1 MTFNA
6 LIAAQINVECIKIV
20 KKHQMGV
27 SLSKE
32 DTEILRSW
40 KSWGGCAK
48 AFDPNQTDQKWKEIQ
63 DSLEF
68 LLSDSDK
75 IKAMDTTINAH
86 FTNPD
91 LVKSIIQLTDKL
103 LPNGGKALEIGCGS
117 GTFIRESDSD
127 KWRFTGIEIDPTTAK
142 IAEILCPEST
152 QIINLPIEETQL
164 DDSSFD
170 LVIGNVPFAS
180 YAPYDKTYNP
190 LGAPLHD
197 YCLMRGI
204 HALKDGGIMAVIT
217 SRYTLDKKNSEYRE
231 WFAEQADLLFAYRL
245 PDTAHK
251 EYAGTSAVTDLLVFR
266 KKDASSNRIP
276 KLDPEKWK
284 KTFTVQLS
292 KEPSSRKRYNQ
303 SSDRFSVDCN
313 AIFQN
318 FDNALSTIYQDKIPS
333 WTNSGDGHK
342 LRVCSYIYP
351 HYSEKKSDKITDP
364 AWIQIKSANTQR
376 AVMFGLPFAG
386 GMYANSDL
394 VVKSRTNIEA
404 HQYLDEIASTL
415 YAFPKPQS
423 GKSLV
428 DHSKF
433 VFEPPII
440 DIPESSLPEYTK
452 LVQLKEV
459 VKEVLHHQED
469 NSLIWDT
476 LIIELKT
483 TYNEYVATFGN
494 LSRKRNRL
502 DSKTW
507 GLFQHDPEWT
517 YVGSLE
523 HFDEDKDEVILSKI
537 FTEKVISKTIPNP
550 QNIREAINVSNLF
563 KGEIDPDYIA
573 GLLSISKEEALSGIE
588 EFAFIDPDNNEF
600 VLKNVYLSGDVI
612 NKLEIAKMAVSLGGL
627 FERNIEALESVQPKK
642 LGPGEFDIAM
652 GLPWI
657 APTIIESFIDDLR
670 KSRNNYSQTDVSLD
684 ATGSW
689 SVKLNGGYAPPQYNG
704 LGITFQAL
712 ITDILNGRQSK
723 VYYVD
728 DDGKRHLDVEK
739 TALARN
745 AAEEIKLA
753 FCDWAWA
760 DLNISK
766 ELCDVY
772 NSRYNRTVVTKWDG
786 SYLTD
791 IDGMSSEF
799 TLMEHQRNCI
809 DKILQSGNTL
819 VGHPVGAGKTAVIA
833 TSAILGK
840 ARGLF
845 NKPLIVVPN
854 LAVEN
859 FSIEFRRM
867 FPLSKIL
874 TYGQTTEKIGRQE
887 FIGMAA
893 IHDWDAI
900 IMPLSVFERIP
911 ISEENKKLYVEEK
924 ISKLRAFLKET
935 EDSEVNSGNKTTVK
949 KLVSKIK
956 SLEVR
961 YAKMLDSAKDK
972 TPLSFEDMGVDCLF
986 IDEIQEWKNLPVI
999 SNLDSINGAGSKRS
1013 VDLESKISWLR
1024 STSKSNL
1031 YICGATGTHVSNA
1044 VWELWVIWNY
1054 IDRESLVK
1062 YGFDNIDAWMKQFSL
1077 ITSSMEV
1084 KADGNTW
1091 ELKTRVSGYTG
1102 VKTLMR
1108 LVSKWADLLIDSDLK
1123 LPVPEIHGGA
1133 PSNYAIEPSDSHLMF
1148 TQSLTDRMKDIS
1160 AGLVEPWEDNMLV
1173 ICNDGRKCALDL
1185 RLVDMVQDDESS
1197 KIHHAANMI
1206 NEIYLRHQNDVYLD
1220 KNEDKHPVT
1229 GALQLVFCDLST
1241 PSSSWNVYEELKNR
1255 IASKGNIPLD
1265 KIRFVHE
1272 FKNPVLKK
1280 KMLEMANSG
1289 GISVLIGSTAK
1300 MGTALNIQ
1308 SRLAA
1313 IHHLDPPWRPS
1324 DIKQRDGRGV
1334 RQGNQNK
1341 KISIFRYLVKN
1352 SFDIFYWQTLERKKK
1367 FVEQVSIAEPT
1378 VDQIEEIDMGV
1389 LSYTQSK
1396 AIATGNP
1403 LLIELAELEAK
1414 LKFIESRKKR
1424 HTSHKIRM
1432 EKELVQ
1438 NNETIDDY
1446 NSRIDLL
1453 KRFTHA
1459 ISLLREVY
1467 PLDNEEITS
1476 INERVVELSRS
1487 SEVTSGALKY
1497 GAPISP
1503 ELLNRKSPIF
1513 GILDLSIR
1521 GNYSIDYGSGDKL
1534 LTFCLLPLGQCFDV
1548 KEILGIDHPTLRKM
1562 LEKVA
1567 ISFQTSQTN
1576 HKPFSRL
1583 LNALEKKFT
1592 ELNDLQIGVEKFK
1605 ESCSALET
1613 QIAIPFKEE
1622 EELIKMRLRYDELNN
1637 AVGKEQNIAA

>member
-1 MTFNA
+1 MAFNP
-6 LIAAQINVECIKIV
+6 LAAAELNIECIKIL

-27 SLSKE
+27 SLTKE
-32 DTEILRSW
+32 DTEILKSW

-48 AFDPNQTDQKWKEIQ
+48 AFDPNQTHPKWKEIQ
-63 DSLEF
+63 DSLE
-68 LLSDSDK
+68 LLLNDSDRT
-75 IKAMDTTINAH
+75 KAMDTTINAH

-91 LVKSIIQLTDKL
+91 LVKAMIQLTDKL
-103 LPNGGKALEIGCGS
+103 LPNGGRALEIGCGS
-117 GTFIRESDSD
+117 GTFIRESDPD
-127 KWRFTGIEIDPTTAK
+127 KWKFTGIEIDPTTAK

-152 QIINLPIEETQL
+152 QIINLPIEDTEL
-164 DDSSFD
+164 EDSSFD

-180 YAPYDKTYNP
+180 YAPYDKVYNP

-197 YCLMRGI
+197 YCLIRGI

-231 WFAEQADLLFAYRL
+231 WFASQADLLFAYRL
-245 PDTAHK
+245 PDGTHK
-251 EYAGTSAVTDLLVFR
+251 DFAGTSAITDLLVFR
-266 KKDASSNRIP
+266 KKDASSNRVP

-284 KTFTVQLS
+284 KTFTVKLPKDQS
-292 KEPSSRKRYNQ
+292 NSKRYSYNN
-303 SSDRFSVDCN
+303 DTFAVECN
-313 AIFQN
+313 NIYQN
-318 FDNALSTIYQDKIPS
+318 FDNALASIYQDKIPS
-333 WTNSGDGHK
+333 YSNKGDGHK
-342 LRVCSYIYP
+342 LRVCNYIYR
-351 HYSEKKSDKITDP
+351 HYSEKKTDKVTDP
-364 AWIQIKSANTQR
+364 AWTQIKNSNTQR
-376 AVMFGLPFAG
+376 AVIFGRPYAG
-386 GMYANSDL
+386 GMYANSDM
-394 VVKSRTNIEA
+394 VVKHDGDFEISDYI
-404 HQYLDEIASTL
+404 DEIVSIT
-415 YAFPKPQS
+415 YPFPKPQK

-433 VFEPPII
+433 VFIPPVI
-440 DIPESSLPEYTK
+440 DVPEQNATEYNK
-452 LVQLKEV
+452 LVELKEI

-469 NSLIWDT
+469 NDPLWDN
-476 LIIELKT
+476 LVVELKDM
-483 TYNEYVATFGN
+483 YDEYVYTFGT

-523 HFDEDKDEVILSKI
+523 HFDEDKDEIILSKI
-537 FTEKVISKTIPNP
+537 FTERIISRTIPNP
-550 QNIREAINVSNLF
+550 QNIKEAIDVSNLF
-563 KGEIDPDYIA
+563 KGEINIDYIA
-573 GLLSISKEEALSGIE
+573 DLLSITKEDALKGIE
-588 EFAFIDPDNNEF
+588 EFAFIDPETDKF
-600 VLKNVYLSGDVI
+600 VLRNIYLSGDVI
-612 NKLEIAKMAVSLGGL
+612 NKLKTAQMAVELGKP
-627 FERNIEALESVQPKK
+627 FERNVEALESVQPKE

-657 APTIIESFIDDLR
+657 APSIITAFIDDLR
-670 KSRNNYSQTDVSLD
+670 NLRNSYSNTEVTLD
-684 ATGSW
+684 NTGSW
-689 SVKLNGGYAPPQYNG
+689 SIKLNGGYAPPQYNG
-704 LGITFQAL
+704 LGITFQNL
-712 ITDILNGRQSK
+712 IADILNGRQSK
-723 VYYVD
+723 VHYVD
-728 DDGKRHLDVEK
+728 DEGKRHLDVEK

-760 DLNISK
+760 DLQVSK
-766 ELCDVY
+766 ELCEIY
-772 NSRYNRTVVTKWDG
+772 NRKYNRTVVTKWDG
-786 SYLTD
+786 AYLTN

-799 TLMEHQRNCI
+799 SLMEHQRNCI
-809 DKILQSGNTL
+809 AKILESGNTL
-819 VGHPVGAGKTAVIA
+819 IGHPVGAGKTAVIS

-840 ARGLF
+840 IRGLF

-1077 ITSSMEV
+1077 VTSSMEV
-1084 KADGNTW
+1084 KADGTTW

-1108 LVSKWADLLIDSDLK
+1108 LVSKWADLLIDSDLN
-1123 LPVPEIHGGA
+1123 LPAPGLIGDG
-1133 PSNYAIEPSDSHLMF
+1133 PSNYAIDPSDSHLMF
-1148 TQSLTDRMKDIS
+1148 TQSLTDRMKAIA
-1160 AGLVEPWEDNMLV
+1160 AGLVEPSEDNMLV

-1197 KIHHAANMI
+1197 KVHHAANMI
-1206 NEIYLRHQNDVYLD
+1206 NEIYSRHKNEVYLD
-1220 KNEDKHPVT
+1220 KNGNPHPIT

-1241 PSSSWNVYEELKNR
+1241 PSSDWNVYQELKNR
-1255 IASKGNIPLD
+1255 IAAKGNIPLD

-1272 FKNPVLKK
+1272 FKNPELKK

-1308 SRLAA
+1308 SRLVA

-1324 DIKQRDGRGV
+1324 DIKQRDGRGI

-1367 FVEQVSIAEPT
+1367 FIEQVSVAEPT

-1414 LKFIESRKKR
+1414 LKFIEARKKR

-1432 EKELVQ
+1432 EKELAH
-1438 NNETIDDY
+1438 NNETIDIY
-1446 NSRIDLL
+1446 NSRIELL
-1453 KRFTHA
+1453 KKFTHA

-1467 PLDNEEITS
+1467 PLSSEEITS

-1613 QIAIPFKEE
+1613 QITVPFKEE
-1622 EELIKMRLRYDELNN
+1622 EELIKMRLRYTELSNEI
-1637 AVGKEQNIAA
+1637 GEEQNIAA